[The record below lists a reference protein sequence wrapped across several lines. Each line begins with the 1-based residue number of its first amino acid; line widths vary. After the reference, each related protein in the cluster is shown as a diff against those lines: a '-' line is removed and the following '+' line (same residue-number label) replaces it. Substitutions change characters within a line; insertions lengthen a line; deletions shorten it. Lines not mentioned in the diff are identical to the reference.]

1 MTGTGTATWSVR
13 GRAEADVVGGPPALE
28 QRVDTLERRLRTMA
42 TEVEHAERR
51 AVEKARAHVSEVSL
65 DVQARARRDVGEVR
79 DVLLL
84 VTEPNWQM

>member
-1 MTGTGTATWSVR
+1 M
-13 GRAEADVVGGPPALE
+13 
-28 QRVDTLERRLRTMA
+28 DTLERRLRTMA

-79 DVLLL
+79 DLLLL